1 MSYIKLKIR
10 SGGVYLKQKN
20 NWGEIK
26 FGNLFLYPPGKSK
39 EISNQIILHSHPED
53 SNQKVL
59 LLVRDSSIK
68 GLFSYL
74 MGETRKLSDIEKN
87 QDSEVQKINTTLN
100 KMVELSAY
108 KKTSEPHIT
117 TFFERRDVHAK
128 NIIYPSSIPL
138 QRYSF
143 EKAQSTIKDLEKPLK
158 NIMRSNSSFFSLGGI
173 HSFFKENEIKPEQQ
187 DYVKAID
194 YILKCLELYSK
205 ECKNQDPNE
214 TRVLIKNWQEILEE
228 DNLNKGKYQ
237 DLNLSKTLDK
247 IRVPKYNEL
256 KEDFIN
262 KVGENENLENLK
274 KDEFIE
280 QLKKIIDIKQ
290 DNKNKF
296 NKLKPDIEKN
306 LKEYFDNKIKND
318 KVTQGLITALKKVI
332 DEKSISLKVI
342 TLIEEICKLNDTD
355 SNFSKTIQSLKNF
368 QFSSF
373 TNLGQTKAWVNKE
386 YYPVVRG
393 TPSYIACVDFDV
405 YLSKSSFVENHN
417 SEFFSWEEII
427 DKLKSGPNIARW
439 GEGGIVFIDYS
450 YLNEMGC
457 PHDTK
462 DQMFIEISAL
472 RKVGLKIKKYDW
484 EQEKISNMKIK
495 T

>member
-53 SNQKVL
+53 SSQKVL
-59 LLVRDSSIK
+59 SLVRDSSIK
-68 GLFSYL
+68 GLLSYL
-74 MGETRKLSDIEKN
+74 MGETGSIKNIEN
-87 QDSEVQKINTTLN
+87 NTDSGVQKLNATLN
-100 KMVELSAY
+100 KMVDLSAY
-108 KKTSEPHIT
+108 KKRLEPFIT
-117 TFFERRDVHAK
+117 TFFERRDAHHPK
-128 NIIYPSSIPL
+128 NMVYPSSVSL
-138 QRYSF
+138 QNYSI

-158 NIMRSNSSFFSLGGI
+158 NIMRANSSFSLGEI

-205 ECKNQDPNE
+205 ESKNQDPNE

-237 DLNLSKTLDK
+237 DLTLSKTLDK

-306 LKEYFDNKIKND
+306 LKEYFDNKVKND
-318 KVTQGLITALKKVI
+318 KVTQGLITALKKII
-332 DEKSISLKVI
+332 DKKPISFKVI

-355 SNFSKTIQSLKNF
+355 SNFSKKIQSLKNF

-450 YLNEMGC
+450 YLNEMSC
-457 PHDTK
+457 PHGIK

-472 RKVGLKIKKYDW
+472 RKAGLEIKKYDW
-484 EQEKISNMKIK
+484 EQEKTSNRRTK